1 MNTHRTFVP
10 HIQSGYENIAT
21 NRMKIAE
28 LKRTRN
34 DSAAKKEIDWRSRHI
49 EIDQN
54 LNSLMEKLNSER
66 MRGEW

>member
-1 MNTHRTFVP
+1 
-10 HIQSGYENIAT
+10 
-21 NRMKIAE
+21 MKIAE